1 MFHDRQD
8 AGQQLAL
15 KLSNLKLRAP
25 LVLGIPRG
33 GIVPA
38 AVIADAIH
46 AELDVVLA
54 HKLRSPLQP
63 ELAFGAVG
71 EDGQVYLDRRT
82 RESVGVTEAYLEHE
96 RQTQLDEI
104 HRRQLLFRSGKP
116 AASMAGR
123 SIILTD
129 DGIAT
134 GATMFAAIEVIKAQR
149 PHELI
154 VAVPVAPSSTLQR
167 VEQQCD
173 QLICLLTPTH
183 FMAVGQF
190 YEEFSQVSDQ
200 QVVDLLRGH
209 HTPLPSRQ
217 KESHS

>member
-8 AGQQLAL
+8 AGRQLAAA
-15 KLSNLKLRAP
+15 LSSFELLDP

-38 AVIADAIH
+38 AVIADALP

-54 HKLRSPLQP
+54 HKLRSPQQP

-71 EDGQVYLDRRT
+71 EDGHVSLNPHAC
-82 RESVGVTEAYLEHE
+82 EVVGVTKSYLERE

-104 HRRQLLFRSGKP
+104 RRRQLLFRSGRP
-116 AASMAGR
+116 AAPITGR
-123 SIILTD
+123 SVILTD

-134 GATMFAAIEVIKAQR
+134 GSTMFAAIEVIKGQR

-154 VAVPVAPSSTLQR
+154 VAVPVRPAQHAEAVAAGMRPCRLLVRARPLHGGR
-167 VEQQCD
+167 VNFMSRYLPVED
-173 QLICLLTPTH
+173 QEVVGLLERHRTS
-183 FMAVGQF
+183 A
-190 YEEFSQVSDQ
+190 S
-200 QVVDLLRGH
+200 
-209 HTPLPSRQ
+209 
-217 KESHS
+217 

>member
-1 MFHDRQD
+1 MFHDRRD
-8 AGQQLAL
+8 AGRQLAAA
-15 KLSNLKLRAP
+15 LSSFELLDP

-38 AVIADAIH
+38 AVIADALP

-54 HKLRSPLQP
+54 HKLRSQHQP

-71 EDGQVYLDRRT
+71 EDGRVSLNHHAG
-82 RESVGVTEAYLEHE
+82 EIVGVTESYLERE

-104 HRRQLLFRSGKP
+104 RRRQKLFRGDRPVAPIS
-116 AASMAGR
+116 GR
-123 SIILTD
+123 SVILTD

-134 GATMFAAIEVIKAQR
+134 GSTMFAAIEVIKGQR

-154 VAVPVAPSSTLQR
+154 VAVPVAPPSTLRRLRQ
-167 VEQQCD
+167 ECD
-173 QLICLLTPTH
+173 HVVCLFAPVH

-190 YEEFSQVSDQ
+190 YESFLPVEDQ
-200 QVVDLLRGH
+200 EVVGLLERH
-209 HTPLPSRQ
+209 RTSA
-217 KESHS
+217 S